1 MIRSIDIFFFFFAI
15 IADPIKTYR
24 YVNTKHQKW
33 KNNFLPFRLI
43 SCWASSNLSSFS
55 KSGKVLSEGGR
66 CDDDKFP
73 WPEMAFDDIPETD
86 ADIEPE
92 PEMFK
97 EFDDTDVCIVIID
110 DDGLA
115 ADKWFKTRPSSWVGV
130 PGSSPPISV
139 SWCKSK
145 LLLFDEFSELVLVF
159 TEILSIDW
167 PEMAFDDIPEMDTEF
182 VDELFVKV
190 GVAVIMEGVA
200 VVTSCWTGVVGVEFG
215 LVEVL
220 DTRLNDL

>member
-1 MIRSIDIFFFFFAI
+1 
-15 IADPIKTYR
+15 
-24 YVNTKHQKW
+24 
-33 KNNFLPFRLI
+33 
-43 SCWASSNLSSFS
+43 
-55 KSGKVLSEGGR
+55 
-66 CDDDKFP
+66 
-73 WPEMAFDDIPETD
+73 MAFDDIPETD

-92 PEMFK
+92 PEIFK
-97 EFDDTDVCIVIID
+97 EFDDAVCIIID
-110 DDGLA
+110 DDGL

-130 PGSSPPISV
+130 PGSSPISV
-139 SWCKSK
+139 SCCESK

-159 TEILSIDW
+159 TEILSIECDKTW
-167 PEMAFDDIPEMDTEF
+167 FEEF